1 MDWDLRMDEHSS
13 GDKGGVGP
21 AFLAEP
27 VTSEEKWTQSGLF
40 RGTASGV
47 DWLEHGLV
55 GRGGVGVGVQ
65 KHGCGPEGRRVEKE
79 TRM

>member
-13 GDKGGVGP
+13 GDRGGVGP

-27 VTSEEKWTQSGLF
+27 VTSEEKWKQKSGLF

-47 DWLEHGLV
+47 DWLEHGV
-55 GRGGVGVGVQ
+55 GGQRWGRGGGS
-65 KHGCGPEGRRVEKE
+65 EAWMW
-79 TRM
+79 T